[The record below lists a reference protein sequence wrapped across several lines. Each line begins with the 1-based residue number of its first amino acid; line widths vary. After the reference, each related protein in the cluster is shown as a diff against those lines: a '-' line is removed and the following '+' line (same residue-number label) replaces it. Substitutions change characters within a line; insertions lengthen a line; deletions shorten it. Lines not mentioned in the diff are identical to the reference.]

1 MLEKILV
8 PVDGSKRAEAVFGQ
22 LRLLL
27 EGPETEV
34 LVLRAA
40 YVPSA
45 LRGIDHTSLL
55 VERVAE
61 ARTCVEN
68 LAYRLR
74 QSGIRARGVVCEQ
87 YPAGAILDTA
97 QAEGVALIAMSSH
110 GCTGVNQWLF
120 GSVALKVLQASHIPV
135 LVMPSFEAAVDGEPA
150 PSGTHPFRPKR
161 ILVPT
166 DGSRLS
172 LAVVPMAGE
181 LAHRF
186 GAEILTLY
194 VEDGA
199 PKPAA
204 LAAASRGGDR
214 FQRAGIEEAHDPNAD
229 PAVAACDCFV
239 PIRVHGTPVHA
250 VGDPASRILELSRAE
265 GVDLIAMATH
275 GSNGG
280 IFWSFGSVTQKVL
293 CSSRL
298 PMLVVRPQMEYVP

>member
-40 YVPSA
+40 YVPSM
-45 LRGIDHTSLL
+45 LRGIDHTALL
-55 VERVAE
+55 AERIAE
-61 ARTCVEN
+61 SRTCVEN
-68 LAYRLR
+68 LVHRLH
-74 QSGIRARGVVCEQ
+74 QSGIRARGVVREH

-97 QAEGVALIAMSSH
+97 KDEGVSLIAMSSH
-110 GCTGVNQWLF
+110 GCTGVNQWMF
-120 GSVALKVLQASHIPV
+120 GSVALKVLQASHVPV

-150 PSGTHPFRPKR
+150 PSGALPFRPKKM
-161 ILVPT
+161 LVPT

-181 LAHRF
+181 LARRF
-186 GAEILTLY
+186 GADILTLY

-204 LAAASRGGDR
+204 VAGASREGDR
-214 FQRAGIEEAHDPNAD
+214 FRRVGIEEAHDPDAD

-239 PIRVHGTPVHA
+239 PIRVHSTPVHA
-250 VGDPASRILELSRAE
+250 VGDPASKILEVSRAK
-265 GVDLIAMATH
+265 GADLIAMATH
-275 GSNGG
+275 GSDGG

-293 CSSRL
+293 CTSRL
-298 PMLVVRPQMEYVP
+298 PMLVVRPQTEYVP

>member
-1 MLEKILV
+1 MFEKILV

-27 EGPETEV
+27 AGPETEV

-40 YVPSA
+40 YVPSP
-45 LRGIDHTSLL
+45 LRGVNHTSLL
-55 VERVAE
+55 AERVAE

-68 LAYRLR
+68 LAHRLR
-74 QSGIRARGVVCEQ
+74 QSGILARGVVREQ
-87 YPAGAILDTA
+87 YPAGAVLDTA

-110 GCTGVNQWLF
+110 GCTGVNQWMF
-120 GSVALKVLQASHIPV
+120 GSVAQKVLQASHIPV
-135 LVMPSFEAAVDGEPA
+135 LVMRSFEAAVDGEPA
-150 PSGTHPFRPKR
+150 PSGTLPFRPRR

-181 LAHRF
+181 LARRF

-199 PKPAA
+199 PKSTAVA
-204 LAAASRGGDR
+204 VAGRGGGR
-214 FQRAGIEEAHDPNAD
+214 FRRVGIEEAHDPNAD

-239 PIRVHGTPVHA
+239 PIRVHSTPVHA
-250 VGDPASRILELSRAE
+250 VGDPASRILEVSRVEEA
-265 GVDLIAMATH
+265 DLIAMATH
-275 GSNGG
+275 GSDGG

-293 CSSRL
+293 CTSRL
-298 PMLVVRPQMEYVP
+298 PMLVVRPQMDYVP